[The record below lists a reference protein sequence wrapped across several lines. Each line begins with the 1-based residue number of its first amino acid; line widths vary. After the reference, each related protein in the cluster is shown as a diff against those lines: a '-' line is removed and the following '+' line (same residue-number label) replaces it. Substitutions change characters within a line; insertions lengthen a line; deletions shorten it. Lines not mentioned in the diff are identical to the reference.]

1 MPHFRQL
8 RRGEDTTL
16 QDFEDDLIQKV
27 EFVLGN
33 TLPGEPTGVYK
44 ALRESTEEL
53 RSNDLPSPWPRE
65 LKKKVC
71 NSYNKGRK
79 HLKFIFFLPL
89 HCQVLN
95 QKLATFLL
103 CWLME

>member
-33 TLPGEPTGVYK
+33 TLPGEPTGAYK

-53 RSNDLPSPWPRE
+53 RSNDLASPWPRE

-71 NSYNKGRK
+71 NSYVKGRK